1 MTYSF
6 GSAFFKI
13 MDKVVI
19 LHGVVLVNLLETSQA
34 EIERY
39 QKPVAF
45 GTINIC
51 NYTEMHSQVL
61 MLLAG

>member
-1 MTYSF
+1 M
-6 GSAFFKI
+6 KDLI
-13 MDKVVI
+13 R
-19 LHGVVLVNLLETSQA
+19 LH
-34 EIERY
+34 ERY

-45 GTINIC
+45 GMINIC